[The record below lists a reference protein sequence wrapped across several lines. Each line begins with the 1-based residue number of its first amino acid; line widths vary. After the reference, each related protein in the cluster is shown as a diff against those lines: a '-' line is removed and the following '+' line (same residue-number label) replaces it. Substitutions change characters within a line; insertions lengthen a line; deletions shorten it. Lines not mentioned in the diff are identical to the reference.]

1 MPELEPIE
9 TISNTVVWLCHSPD
23 KKELT
28 EGDQEMSLS
37 LKRQLIKTTPIVI
50 EHKKSKMV
58 SKPQANPLCATGISS
73 TFQF

>member
-1 MPELEPIE
+1 MPEMEPIE

-28 EGDQEMSLS
+28 EGDREMSLS

-50 EHKKSKMV
+50 EHK
-58 SKPQANPLCATGISS
+58 
-73 TFQF
+73 